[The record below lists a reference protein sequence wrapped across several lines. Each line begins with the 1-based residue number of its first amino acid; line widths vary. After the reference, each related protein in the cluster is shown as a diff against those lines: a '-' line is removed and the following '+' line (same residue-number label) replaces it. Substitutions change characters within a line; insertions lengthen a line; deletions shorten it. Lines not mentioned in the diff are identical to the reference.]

1 MKLNEIIY
9 ISFRIQGASSFNV
22 LLVYH
27 RRDKRKKN
35 ARPLVLLRKENQKQ
49 RLFSRFCAPSKHLL
63 CFEYSVQTPSKQDM
77 K

>member
-49 RLFSRFCAPSKHLL
+49 RLFLPLL
-63 CFEYSVQTPSKQDM
+63 RSEQTPLVF
-77 K
+77 